1 MKNENFK
8 IISIETSGKT
18 CAVSLSVG
26 NAIIGNYSVYGNN
39 LHDKLNA
46 EFVRRIL
53 DDNTLS
59 INNINAVA
67 VSGGPG
73 SFTGLRIGVS
83 IAKALC
89 FKENLNSEAPEF
101 IAVPTLSALAFNVIE
116 IAILLKAQ
124 EIISL
129 IPAFK
134 DLIYIQQFDLS
145 ANPLSEI
152 ELLDKD
158 TINQKIKHTSLLC
171 GPGAKEFNDAIT
183 YEAIQELSATTIS
196 KLAIKMYKESLFTNP
211 NEFTPL
217 YNQEFKPRGF

>member
-1 MKNENFK
+1 MKNDFK

-18 CAVSLSVG
+18 CGVVLSSG
-26 NAIIGNYSVYGNN
+26 NNIVGNYSVFGNN

-53 DDNTLS
+53 DDNNLT
-59 INNINAVA
+59 INDIDAVA

-89 FKENLNSEAPEF
+89 FKENSNINAPQF
-101 IAVPTLSALAFNVIE
+101 IAVPTLSALAYNVIE
-116 IAILLKAQ
+116 IAALLKTQ

-134 DLIYIQQFDLS
+134 DLIYIQEFDLS
-145 ANPLSEI
+145 ANPSSEI

-158 TINQKIKHTSLLC
+158 TIASKIKSASLLC
-171 GPGAKEFNDAIT
+171 GPGAKIFNEAIT
-183 YEAIQELSATTIS
+183 FKDIQELSANYIS
-196 KLAIKMYKESLFTNP
+196 KLAIKMYKESEFTNP